1 METNTIIEVVEA
13 DCDEMNHL
21 NHVVAVRYLEDA
33 REDWYGACGLY
44 DGQPEGVFEQGAVVV
59 NINYNYASECFLGE
73 KVSCLSRAVSMGSKS
88 FTLYHEI
95 VKPDGSV
102 AINGQSTSVIM
113 DMSARAIVPVPECMA
128 RHLPK
133 RK

>member
-1 METNTIIEVVEA
+1 VETNTLIDVVDA
-13 DCDEMNHL
+13 DCDELNHL

-33 REDWYGACGLY
+33 REDWYRACGLY
-44 DGQPEGVFEQGAVVV
+44 DGMPEGVYEQSAVVV

-73 KVSCLSRAVSMGSKS
+73 QVSCLSRAVVMGSKS

-95 VKPDGSV
+95 KKPDGTV
-102 AINGQSTSVIM
+102 AIHGECTSVIM
-113 DMSARAIVPVPECMA
+113 GISARGIIPVPDCMA
-128 RHLPK
+128 QHLPK